1 MTKRLQVTLRS
12 DDKVTLQVTLRSDD
26 TETLQVT
33 LRSDDRDF
41 TSDTEV
47 R

>member
-1 MTKRLQVTLRS
+1 MTE
-12 DDKVTLQVTLRSDD
+12 TLQVTLRSDD

-33 LRSDDRDF
+33 LNSDDKDT